1 MNIKNPSSSQPITA
15 PDHTSHPLHETL
27 VKAGFAYS
35 HTTPIGAIDGQSFND
50 WHSYRR
56 GERAISVP
64 HYSEIHP
71 GNLAFR
77 AKSSCGSGR
86 ETIGKG
92 LDRLATYL
100 KNIARR

>member
-1 MNIKNPSSSQPITA
+1 M
-15 PDHTSHPLHETL
+15 
-27 VKAGFAYS
+27 KAGFAYS
-35 HTTPIGAIDGQSFND
+35 HTTPIGAIDGKSFND

-64 HYSEIHP
+64 HYSGIHP
-71 GNLAFR
+71 YNDSFR

-86 ETIGKG
+86 ETVGRG
-92 LDRLATYL
+92 FTRLTAYL